1 MADTVA
7 GRSDIAVGFCA
18 TAACLLIALSVFPD
32 DPSPKGALVLPA
44 SILAFGI
51 LLVPL
56 SRAIRRSPTLLHAEN
71 LVAIGFVF
79 WLLLDL
85 VQGSYSLTDAPD
97 WAIRDA
103 FIAIG
108 VSAIAMWAGVAFRPW
123 QLPEWVTQIA
133 SSPLTD
139 RAIAR
144 LVPACFLLGM
154 FNFAYATNF
163 DLPLMFSY
171 LGQPRWSAPWGRAQ
185 LGGWDA
191 FLDQLQYFGYVLPS
205 LTALVIARRG
215 FILQAWL
222 SIAASGIML
231 AFLAQ
236 GGGRRLIGVTVGAA
250 ILVWVQAQEK
260 IDVRKLTLAAVAVVG
275 LLTTMQFMLNIR
287 NLGYQEFEFRGESEY
302 DYLHV
307 DDNFLRLAQ
316 VIELVPAEYP
326 YLQFDQVWF
335 TIIRP
340 IPRVLWPG
348 KPVDPGFDLPTAL
361 GAKGVSLSMSIIGEW
376 YISFGWLTVILGG
389 WLHGRL
395 ARSINALRDVEAF
408 RSNPIV
414 YGLAVMVLVAGMRSM
429 LELVLMSY
437 ALIAWWGV
445 NRLTRE
451 RVIPTR

>member
-18 TAACLLIALSVFPD
+18 TAVCLLIALSVFPD

-108 VSAIAMWAGVAFRPW
+108 LSAIAMWAGVAFRPW

-231 AFLAQ
+231 AFMAQ

-275 LLTTMQFMLNIR
+275 LLTIMHFMLNVR
-287 NLGYQEFEFRGESEY
+287 NLGYQEFEFRGESDY

-326 YLQFDQVWF
+326 YLQFGQVWF

-376 YISFGWLTVILGG
+376 YISFGWLTVIFGG

-395 ARSINALRDVEAF
+395 ARSINALRDVEEF